1 MRLIPEI
8 VTNPTAEPI
17 TLSEAKKHLEISVND
32 TTHDVQLSALI
43 QAAREQWE
51 HDTDSVTCYQTLRLR
66 LPSWMDGQSLPR
78 SPIHSI
84 TSIQYYDG
92 GNTLQ
97 TLSPSIYQ
105 LHVDQIR
112 IAYLQ
117 VLPGTSA
124 RWDAWSINY
133 KAGYSQDGQ
142 LVPAIAKNAML
153 LLIGHYFENRDMLI
167 SEALQTMRPY
177 EALVRRY
184 MRASYP

>member
-1 MRLIPEI
+1 MRLIPEV

-17 TLSEAKKHLEISVND
+17 TLSEAKKHLEIGVSD
-32 TTHDVQLSALI
+32 TTHDIQLASII

-51 HDTDSVTCYQTLRLR
+51 HDTDSVTCYATLRVR
-66 LPSWMDGQSLPR
+66 LATWMDGQSLPR
-78 SPIHSI
+78 TPIHSI

-92 GNTLQ
+92 ANTLQ

-117 VLPGTSA
+117 VLPGTAA

-153 LLIGHYFENRDMLI
+153 LLIGHYFENRDMLMA
-167 SEALQTMRPY
+167 EALQTMRPY